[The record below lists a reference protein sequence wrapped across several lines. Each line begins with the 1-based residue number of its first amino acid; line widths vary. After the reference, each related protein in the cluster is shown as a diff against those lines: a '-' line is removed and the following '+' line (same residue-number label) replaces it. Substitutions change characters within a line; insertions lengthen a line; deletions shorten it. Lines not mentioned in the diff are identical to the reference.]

1 MTTPI
6 TVTVSMHDAVP
17 VARVRGELDLSNV
30 AQVRTAIA
38 SSVTNTTPALVVDL
52 SDLTY
57 MDSRGVHLLF
67 ELTERLTQTQQQMLV
82 VVPAASPIRRLIAI
96 THLDQVAPIEAT
108 VPDALTRLGAA
119 PGSPEPV
126 PQQSP

>member
-6 TVTVSMHDAVP
+6 AVTVSTHDGIP
-17 VARVRGELDLSNV
+17 VAQVRGELDLSNV

-38 SSVTNTTPALVVDL
+38 SAVTNTMPALVVDL

-67 ELTERLTQTQQQMLV
+67 ELTERLVQTQQQLV
-82 VVPAASPIRRLIAI
+82 IVVPAASPIRRLIAI
-96 THLDQVAPIEAT
+96 THLDQVAAIEAT
-108 VPDALTRLGAA
+108 VADAFTRLGAA
-119 PGSPEPV
+119 PGPPAPV
-126 PQQSP
+126 SQQSP